1 MQLHVLA
8 ELVGAPS
15 ESLFRSHSAALVA
28 LCLSRYGCSC
38 ASQVIWD
45 VSVFGRQAAR
55 DDLSSKT
62 CCTSG
67 VVGARCFTEPL
78 EDWLHRVRRQSPCSR
93 VRPYLQPDP
102 TSTETSDILRKD
114 VAIIF
119 AEQSRIVTC
128 VLMESSSH
136 GWHVS
141 NALILGPPRGRKE
154 GRREGGRE

>member
-1 MQLHVLA
+1 MLA
-8 ELVGAPS
+8 ELIGALS
-15 ESLFRSHSAALVA
+15 ESFFRSHSASLARTLSFS
-28 LCLSRYGCSC
+28 LRLFMCISGNLGCLRIWQAGGSRRSFFEDMLHIRRCH
-38 ASQVIWD
+38 
-45 VSVFGRQAAR
+45 
-55 DDLSSKT
+55 
-62 CCTSG
+62 
-67 VVGARCFTEPL
+67 VGAPCFTEPL

-141 NALILGPPRGRKE
+141 NALI
-154 GRREGGRE
+154 RE